1 MSAIFTALL
10 FVIFIAV
17 VASLYTEGMWGNAIR
32 LIDVVTSALVATNYF
47 EPLANWIEGMGAT
60 FKSYSYALDFLSLWV
75 LFAVS
80 MIVLRGITDSVCKVK
95 VRFLKIAD
103 QIGSVAFACLVAWV
117 MVSFATFTMHTAP
130 LSKNFLFGGFQS
142 QSRMMLGL
150 APDRAWHELRPNRLH
165 GARSPVRRGRLR
177 PARPV
182 PEHVRGPAGRDR
194 RSRQED
200 GNASHELTGELD
212 GSLFPRSPCRKPDRA
227 MSN

>member
-10 FVIFIAV
+10 FVIFVAV

-32 LIDVVTSALVATNYF
+32 LVDVVTSALIATNYF
-47 EPLANWIEGMGAT
+47 EPMANWVEGMASMLKT
-60 FKSYSYALDFLSLWV
+60 YTYAMDFLCLWG

-80 MIVLRGITDSVCKVK
+80 MIVLRGITDTVCKVK

-117 MVSFATFTMHTAP
+117 VVSFATFTLHTAP

-150 APDRAWHELRPNRLH
+150 APDRAWMSFARSVSK
-165 GARSPVRRGRLR
+165 GAFARSPVTAFDPQGQF
-177 PARPV
+177 AS
-182 PEHVRGPAGRDR
+182 EYEAR
-194 RSRQED
+194 RSTIEGHVKSAGTIRTE
-200 GNASHELTGELD
+200 
-212 GSLFPRSPCRKPDRA
+212 
-227 MSN
+227 

>member
-95 VRFLKIAD
+95 VRFLKIAE
-103 QIGSVAFACLVAWV
+103 QIGSVAFACLVAGV

-150 APDRAWHELRPNRLH
+150 MPDRAWENFARAVSR
-165 GARSPVRRGRLR
+165 GSFSRSPAVVFDPQGQFRDTYEARREAIEDHVKKTGTLR
-177 PARPV
+177 T
-182 PEHVRGPAGRDR
+182 
-194 RSRQED
+194 
-200 GNASHELTGELD
+200 N
-212 GSLFPRSPCRKPDRA
+212 
-227 MSN
+227 